1 MVEHQPSKLNV
12 DGSSPFARCEGNLL
26 AEHGE
31 SENRNKELKT
41 ELLFSFGF
49 QDAVP
54 YSHRL

>member
-1 MVEHQPSKLNV
+1 
-12 DGSSPFARCEGNLL
+12 L